1 MNFQALGNRKLY
13 TARPHFFLRLLPS
26 RTKDISDFSNT
37 EKQEQRCL
45 VYKMRKQMKLAQMK
59 EKDKA
64 GDLSVADISKMTDR
78 KFKIMIINILA
89 GLEKRVKGISKIIN
103 TDIGIT

>member
-1 MNFQALGNRKLY
+1 
-13 TARPHFFLRLLPS
+13 
-26 RTKDISDFSNT
+26 
-37 EKQEQRCL
+37 
-45 VYKMRKQMKLAQMK
+45 MKLAQMK